1 MNFHWRWRWW
11 ERIQAI
17 LLNLFYFN
25 NTSRMLFGKK
35 FHKRGPRSKQSYNW
49 GFQTPK
55 SCSFSYIFVHSFGA
69 AFNQGFPTKMKLSNQ
84 ARIYELEDCYW
95 IQRLLAQTSAHY
107 QFWYKPCLHM
117 LICFWRT
124 RKLFFTSNQKNE
136 LSQLNKTYIDISN
149 DQFELCLICN
159 S

>member
-1 MNFHWRWRWW
+1 MFTEGERWW
-11 ERIQAI
+11 DQIQAI

-25 NTSRMLFGKK
+25 NTSCMLFWKK
-35 FHKRGPRSKQSYNW
+35 FHKRGPRSKQSYDCLNL

-95 IQRLLAQTSAHY
+95 IQRLLPQTSAHY
-107 QFWYKPCLHM
+107 RFRYRSCLWM
-117 LICFWRT
+117 LICFGRT
-124 RKLFFTSNQKNE
+124 RKFFFTSNQKKRIFTSKQG
-136 LSQLNKTYIDISN
+136 LYWYQ
-149 DQFELCLICN
+149 
-159 S
+159 